1 MEKAKDIKEEL
12 LKQMD
17 GYSVKTTDVIATSA
31 RKIIEKH
38 KTQLK
43 RLKWIAAISWL
54 MTFLYAVG
62 MHNLKVYL
70 LKYNMG
76 MQNMKDYLLKYNIE
90 DVLTREEFWL
100 IRFSDMCLVVVILI
114 SVLLTYLVY
123 AKSKTLTMLQICARL
138 ASIEEHL
145 KKISQD
151 KSPASGT

>member
-17 GYSVKTTDVIATSA
+17 GYSVETKDIISTSA
-31 RKIIEKH
+31 RKIIDKH
-38 KTQLK
+38 KTQL
-43 RLKWIAAISWL
+43 RRRKWIAAISWL
-54 MTFLYAVG
+54 ITFLYAVG
-62 MHNLKVYL
+62 MHNLKVYVF
-70 LKYNMG
+70 
-76 MQNMKDYLLKYNIE
+76 KYNIE

-100 IRFSDMCLVVVILI
+100 IRFSDMCLIVVILI

-138 ASIEEHL
+138 TSIEEHL
-145 KKISQD
+145 KKMSQD

>member
-38 KTQLK
+38 KTQLR

-70 LKYNMG
+70 LEYN
-76 MQNMKDYLLKYNIE
+76 QDIINLKDYILNYNQDLLTKQ
-90 DVLTREEFWL
+90 EFWL

-138 ASIEEHL
+138 AGIEELL
-145 KKISQD
+145 KKMSQD

>member
-1 MEKAKDIKEEL
+1 MDKAKDIKEEL

-17 GYSVKTTDVIATSA
+17 GYSVETTDLITTSS
-31 RKIIEKH
+31 RKIIDKH
-38 KTQLK
+38 KTQL
-43 RLKWIAAISWL
+43 RRRKWIAAISWL

-70 LKYNMG
+70 LKYN
-76 MQNMKDYLLKYNIE
+76 QNILDLNDYILRHNQGL
-90 DVLTREEFWL
+90 LTREEFWL
-100 IRFSDMCLVVVILI
+100 IRFSDMCLAVVIII
-114 SVLLTYLVY
+114 SILLTYLVY

-145 KKISQD
+145 KEISQD

>member
-1 MEKAKDIKEEL
+1 MDKAKDIKEEL

-31 RKIIEKH
+31 RKIIDKH
-38 KTQLK
+38 KTQLR

-70 LKYNMG
+70 LKYNLG
-76 MQNMKDYLLKYNIE
+76 MHNLKDYLLNYNQ

-100 IRFSDMCLVVVILI
+100 IRFSDMCLIVVILI
-114 SVLLTYLVY
+114 SILLTYLVY

-138 ASIEEHL
+138 AGIEEHL
-145 KKISQD
+145 KKMSQG

>member
-38 KTQLK
+38 KTQLR

-70 LKYNMG
+70 LKYN
-76 MQNMKDYLLKYNIE
+76 QDLLNLKDYILNYNQ
-90 DVLTREEFWL
+90 DLLTRQEFWL
-100 IRFSDMCLVVVILI
+100 IRFSDMALVVVIII
-114 SVLLTYLVY
+114 SLLLTYLVY
-123 AKSKTLTMLQICARL
+123 AKSKTLTLLQICARL
-138 ASIEEHL
+138 AGIEEHL
-145 KKISQD
+145 KRI
-151 KSPASGT
+151 AHVE